1 MEKILRYTYLNNL
14 KILAIKISIIL
25 PTFNMASLLDEAIK
39 SVISQ
44 SYNNWE
50 LIIIDN
56 YSIDNTNEILK
67 KYADSRIKIL
77 KINNNGIIAKSR
89 NAGLENACGDWIA
102 FLDSDDIW
110 YFQRLEILISAINN
124 NKIDIISTNELLV
137 NKITGYKK
145 KLVYGKKST
154 DNLYLSLLIY
164 GNILSPSAT
173 IVKKSFINK
182 NNIKF
187 SENDKFITA
196 EDYDFWL
203 LLAKHNATLISLDT
217 VQGEYRVH
225 NNNNSI
231 KNNLHRDNVKNVIF
245 NHIKKLNI
253 NERRKIKLINKVYS
267 RLMLTD
273 AKINL
278 NSKKYINGILL
289 IFRSFKKSP
298 FFFIKKGIL
307 TIFK

>member
-1 MEKILRYTYLNNL
+1 M
-14 KILAIKISIIL
+14 
-25 PTFNMASLLDEAIK
+25 F
-39 SVISQ
+39 Q
-44 SYNNWE
+44 SYENWE

-56 YSIDNTNEILK
+56 HSTDNTNEVLK
-67 KYADSRIKIL
+67 NYTDDRIKVL
-77 KINNNGIIAKSR
+77 KINNFGIIAKSR
-89 NAGLENACGDWIA
+89 NAGIKMASGDWIA
-102 FLDSDDIW
+102 FLDSDDTW
-110 YFQRLEILISAINN
+110 YSKRLEILICAINN
-124 NKIDIISTNELLV
+124 NKIDIISTNELLR
-137 NKITGYKK
+137 NTITGYTK
-145 KLVYGKKST
+145 KLIYGKKSI

-253 NERRKIKLINKVYS
+253 NERKKNKLINKVHS

-278 NSKKYINGILL
+278 ISKKYVNGFLL

-298 FFFIKKGIL
+298 IFFIKNGIL
-307 TIFK
+307 KIFK